1 MAWIV
6 QSVSEGPVCI
16 TDVGITMTKGQ
27 LRDLDMI
34 GRDNAERSNDIKVLM
49 LKGFIRTV
57 RKDAAPSSVATPD
70 PKIMEQLK
78 AASEMAAKA
87 NEALNAAN
95 ANNIALQQQLVE
107 QKQKTDEAVDLAKKV
122 LEEVRAFA
130 KSDPLG
136 VRTIKEALENI
147 KTEKI
152 QVVQQIAETEAKV
165 KENVSDREL
174 KAHEQIL
181 KAKEKKL
188 DKNFKD
194 LGHTVSKS
202 SDSVEDL
209 LDTLDKEGIF

>member
-6 QSVSEGPVCI
+6 QSMSEGPLCI

-34 GRDNAERSNDIKVLM
+34 GRDNAERSNDIKVLI
-49 LKGFIRTV
+49 LKSFLRTV
-57 RKDAAPSSVATPD
+57 RKDAAPSTIAAPD

-78 AASEMAAKA
+78 AASEMASKA

-107 QKQKTDEAVDLAKKV
+107 QKQKAEEAVDLAKLV

-130 KSDPLG
+130 KTDPLG

-147 KTEKI
+147 KLEKV
-152 QVVQQIAETEAKV
+152 QVIQQISAAEAKV

-194 LGHTVSKS
+194 LGQTVSKS
-202 SDSVEDL
+202 SESVDAL

>member
-6 QSVSEGPVCI
+6 QSMSEGPLCI

-34 GRDNAERSNDIKVLM
+34 GRDNAERSNDIKVLI
-49 LKGFIRTV
+49 LKSFLRTV
-57 RKDAAPSSVATPD
+57 RKDAAPSTIAAPD

-78 AASEMAAKA
+78 AASEMASKA

-107 QKQKTDEAVDLAKKV
+107 QKQKAEEAVDLAKLV

-130 KSDPLG
+130 KTDPLG

-147 KTEKI
+147 KLEKVQI
-152 QVVQQIAETEAKV
+152 VQQISAAEAKV

-194 LGHTVSKS
+194 LGQTVSKS
-202 SDSVEDL
+202 SESVDAL